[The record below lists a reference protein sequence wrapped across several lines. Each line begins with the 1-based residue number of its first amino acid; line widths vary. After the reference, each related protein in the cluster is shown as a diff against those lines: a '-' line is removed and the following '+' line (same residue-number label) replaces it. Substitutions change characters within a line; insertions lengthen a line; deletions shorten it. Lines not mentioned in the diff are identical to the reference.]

1 MQVIHEMKQYYGK
14 GNQNENG
21 VGPGTLVKGFL
32 QIKNRPPR
40 LASLTA
46 NRGLLTTSKND
57 LR

>member
-1 MQVIHEMKQYYGK
+1 MKQYYGK
-14 GNQNENG
+14 GNPNENG

-46 NRGLLTTSKND
+46 NRGLLTPSKND